1 MHASRKL
8 ETFEP
13 LDPVCDLFDDLFRE
27 EKLPLTLLTRTQLD
41 RRRASHALACAYER
55 FIPVA
60 QIHIERSVDHSV
72 PPSSGNPP
80 LSFELG
86 REILTPIEVIFDQN
100 QNHYRLLDG
109 EKRLRQARLNRQ
121 THILAFV
128 EPDRDALL
136 AGRRAIGAGA
146 LRAQPDGAS
155 HFCYMNGAGVTEDY
169 RAYDVYLHCLGAKR
183 LLGRYGDA
191 YMAWQSMNRKV
202 EGGLRITIEE
212 AETGTVIG
220 LREGPAAL
228 LAFEYSL
235 MQCKKQPLL
244 KHAA

>member
-1 MHASRKL
+1 MHAARKL

-13 LDPVCDLFDDLFRE
+13 LGLFDDLFE
-27 EKLPLTLLTRTQLD
+27 EAKLPVTMLTRAQLD
-41 RRRASHALACAYER
+41 RRRASPALACAYER

-60 QIHIERSVDHSV
+60 QIHVERSAAHSTALPSGV
-72 PPSSGNPP
+72 TPPR
-80 LSFELG
+80 FELG

-128 EPDRDALL
+128 EPDRGALIV
-136 AGRRAIGAGA
+136 GRRAIGAGA
-146 LRAQPDGAS
+146 QRTRPDGAS

-169 RAYDVYLHCLGAKR
+169 RSYDVYLHCLDAKR

-202 EGGLRITIEE
+202 EGSLRITIEE

-220 LREGPAAL
+220 LREGPSAL
-228 LAFEYSL
+228 IAFEYSL
-235 MQCKKQPLL
+235 MQCKTHTLL